1 LKFLFDNSEK
11 TSSVFEIRRGIENKE
26 TKNKISFDDVV
37 SALDNL
43 ATTFG
48 LVEVSWRGEIKVY
61 KIFKEGE
68 KVLKNKA
75 FFVKNPPKSFCQI
88 FT

>member
-1 LKFLFDNSEK
+1 MKFLFDNSEK

-26 TKNKISFDDVV
+26 IKNKISFDDAV

-43 ATTFG
+43 ATTLG
-48 LVEVSWRGEIKVY
+48 LVEVSWREKIKVY
-61 KIFKEGE
+61 KIFKKGK
-68 KVLKNKA
+68 KVFKNKT
-75 FFVKNPPKSFCQI
+75 FFIKTPPKSYCQI